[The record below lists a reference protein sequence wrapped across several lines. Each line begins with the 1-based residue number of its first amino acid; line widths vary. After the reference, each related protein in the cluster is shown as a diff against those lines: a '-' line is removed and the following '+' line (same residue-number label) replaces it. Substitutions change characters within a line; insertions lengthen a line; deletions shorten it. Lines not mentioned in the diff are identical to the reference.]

1 MSSPQYQSSL
11 LSPVKREK
19 KEAEDPDDYPQYPE
33 VVYEEAGPGLM
44 TVRLLDPQ
52 DGTTLACWQE
62 EAAVGAGPRVCSE
75 LNRFDPYSIYIG
87 GLAAGTT
94 QEDLARHFLPLGE
107 ILRVTLLRC
116 RTTGQTSGSAYI
128 NYRHIQSAEEAL
140 LLDQSFIHGQCITVK
155 KKLLSDKEQQG
166 RRGEEHQDEG
176 DVDPYSVYVGNLP
189 VVATSL
195 QLASHFHTLGRVSK
209 LTLLRDKVTGASK
222 GAAYIMFPERHQ
234 ATAALA
240 LHGSRLAGNIIKV
253 VKKKKQW
260 VGEQNNN
267 LTGGKLDLMEAFPEL
282 EDCIDGHEPTS
293 VFVGNINLDT
303 TTEEL
308 SELFKETGEVKRVTI
323 LKDKLTGKPKPA
335 AYIEFTES
343 WAVEEALG
351 LNGALL
357 KGNELKVR
365 RKRKAIL

>member
-1 MSSPQYQSSL
+1 MKRL
-11 LSPVKREK
+11 LK
-19 KEAEDPDDYPQYPE
+19 KEAEDSDDYPQYPE

-62 EAAVGAGPRVCSE
+62 EAAVGAAAGPRVCSE

-176 DVDPYSVYVGNLP
+176 DVDPYSVYVGML
-189 VVATSL
+189 
-195 QLASHFHTLGRVSK
+195 SHEDLCVI
-209 LTLLRDKVTGASK
+209 LTITR
-222 GAAYIMFPERHQ
+222 
-234 ATAALA
+234 
-240 LHGSRLAGNIIKV
+240 
-253 VKKKKQW
+253 
-260 VGEQNNN
+260 
-267 LTGGKLDLMEAFPEL
+267 
-282 EDCIDGHEPTS
+282 
-293 VFVGNINLDT
+293 
-303 TTEEL
+303 
-308 SELFKETGEVKRVTI
+308 
-323 LKDKLTGKPKPA
+323 
-335 AYIEFTES
+335 
-343 WAVEEALG
+343 
-351 LNGALL
+351 
-357 KGNELKVR
+357 
-365 RKRKAIL
+365 